1 MPYLIEQVKQKILL
15 GGSIGILTQTNEEA
29 IYIAGQLRQHNLP
42 CKLVQSN
49 DGFKVKDLLEVRVF
63 DHYLK
68 IAEHQSL
75 IDDTTWQSA
84 KEKTNNER
92 CKNSKNLFLLNN
104 LINAFELANPNQKYV
119 SDWRI
124 FIEESRLENFYHVET
139 GGIFVS
145 TIHKA
150 KGREYDS
157 VFVYLDNPK
166 YQTDDEKRVLYV
178 AFSRAKQHLSI
189 LSNQKGL
196 FELCQN
202 IDMANYT
209 HTKKEVKQL
218 ALYLTHEDVN
228 LGHFKEKQELIKNC
242 LNAGDAL
249 FANDTGVFYDQKQLF
264 AFSKSKFIPKLGK
277 YLKKGYYVIGSEIN
291 FIVLWYDKNT
301 QKEYRIILPIIYL
314 QSY

>member
-1 MPYLIEQVKQKILL
+1 M
-15 GGSIGILTQTNEEA
+15 
-29 IYIAGQLRQHNLP
+29 
-42 CKLVQSN
+42 
-49 DGFKVKDLLEVRVF
+49 
-63 DHYLK
+63 
-68 IAEHQSL
+68 
-75 IDDTTWQSA
+75 
-84 KEKTNNER
+84 
-92 CKNSKNLFLLNN
+92 
-104 LINAFELANPNQKYV
+104 

-242 LNAGDAL
+242 L
-249 FANDTGVFYDQKQLF
+249 KC
-264 AFSKSKFIPKLGK
+264 
-277 YLKKGYYVIGSEIN
+277 
-291 FIVLWYDKNT
+291 W
-301 QKEYRIILPIIYL
+301 
-314 QSY
+314 